1 MKSESLI
8 IAFEGEE
15 HQIDANTLINTLIHY
30 NALINQINEMVG
42 KGEKKIEL
50 KVNAPERGSFIID
63 ITLNAKLIETIFS
76 SEIVNYTA
84 SIITILGG
92 VFATYQFLKGK
103 PIKEEGNEDTI
114 EKIVK
119 ENNITITNS
128 SFVTIYNNTTIRS
141 AISKSIE
148 TASEDDAVE
157 GISVSNRENRIVSI
171 RRDEF
176 DNLIYSDFDKEGE
189 QEEQEEE
196 KHVVIDGALLG
207 IVTLS
212 FDKKKNWEFIYEG
225 FKINMPMRDS
235 GLSSL
240 IDDGMRFA
248 KGDSIVVK
256 LEIVKKY
263 NPVYNAYQN
272 KKFRIVE
279 FLNHIPRPEQGNLN
293 F

>member
-1 MKSESLI
+1 MKSESLKI
-8 IAFEGEE
+8 EFEGQG

-30 NALINQINEMVG
+30 NAILNQINEIAG
-42 KGEKKIEL
+42 KGERKIEL
-50 KVNAPERGSFIID
+50 KVNAPARGSFVID
-63 ITLNAKLIETIFS
+63 ITLNARLIDSIFS
-76 SEIVNYTA
+76 SEVVGYTA

-92 VFATYQFLKGK
+92 VFAAYQYFRGK
-103 PIKEEGNEDTI
+103 PAKEGENEDEI
-114 EKIVK
+114 NKIIN
-119 ENNITITNS
+119 ENNITVNNS
-128 SFVTIYNNTTIRS
+128 SFVTIYNNATIRS

-148 TASEDDAVE
+148 TASNDSAVD
-157 GISVSNRENRIVSI
+157 GISVLSHEKRIANIQRS
-171 RRDEF
+171 DFESLLY
-176 DNLIYSDFDKEGE
+176 DDFDKEGE
-189 QEEQEEE
+189 QEDI
-196 KHVVIDGALLG
+196 KHVLINEATLG

-212 FDKKKNWEFIYEG
+212 FDKKKNWEFIYDG

-240 IDDGMRFA
+240 IDNGMRFA

-272 KKFRIVE
+272 KKFCIVE
-279 FLNHIPRPEQGNLN
+279 FLRHIPRPEQKTLS